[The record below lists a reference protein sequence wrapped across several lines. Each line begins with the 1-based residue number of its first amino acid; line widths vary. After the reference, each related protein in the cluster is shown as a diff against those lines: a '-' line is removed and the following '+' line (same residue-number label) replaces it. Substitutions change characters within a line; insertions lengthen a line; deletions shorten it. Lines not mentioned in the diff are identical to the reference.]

1 MAAQEDDDNE
11 DEGVSDGDLTLL
23 LPVHGPGVFVPL
35 VDDAADAKV
44 EEGEGGEG
52 NETEE
57 DGGENHGEG
66 GVERVHSQSC
76 WSDEVFGDHP
86 RKHTVFFVKVLI
98 TFQYFQGFCF
108 RHLEGNKNQTKH
120 L

>member
-1 MAAQEDDDNE
+1 MAAQEDDDDE
-11 DEGVSDGDLTLL
+11 DEGVGDGDLTLL
-23 LPVHGPGVFVPL
+23 LPVHGPGVSVPL
-35 VDDAADAKV
+35 VDDATDAKV

-66 GVERVHSQSC
+66 GVEGVHSQSC
-76 WSDEVFGDHP
+76 WTDEVFGDHLSEGCL
-86 RKHTVFFVKVLI
+86 VKAIIKLNC
-98 TFQYFQGFCF
+98 FC
-108 RHLEGNKNQTKH
+108 LKSLWIKYK